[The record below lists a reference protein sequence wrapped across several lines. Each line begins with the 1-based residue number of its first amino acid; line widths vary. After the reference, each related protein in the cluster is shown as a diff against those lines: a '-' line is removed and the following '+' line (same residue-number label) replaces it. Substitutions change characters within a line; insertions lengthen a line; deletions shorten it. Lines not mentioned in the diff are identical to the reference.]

1 MKTIAI
7 ALLALISFL
16 SVNAQNNGSNNDD
29 GAVSSDISLTGEG
42 SRDRVIAQFTF
53 DNWFHQAKLTNGQ
66 DFDTK
71 WYSRGANI
79 YIMYDFEFGENS
91 IFSFAPGIGYGHSS
105 IFSNGVIGQDSA
117 SGEAVF
123 EPKSE
128 QRGEG
133 GRIIR
138 DFKKNKLALNYLE
151 VPIELRMRTKPDKKG
166 NSFKV
171 AIGFKG
177 GWLFDAHSK
186 KKYDVDKITSDGTIT
201 KKVKV
206 QNFENLFNFRYGPT
220 FRIGY
225 SSINVIAYYGLSGVF
240 EDGKGPDITPFSLG
254 ISFNGL

>member
-7 ALLALISFL
+7 TFLALIPFL
-16 SVNAQNNGSNNDD
+16 SLTAQNDSNNGDD

-53 DNWFHQAKLTNGQ
+53 DNWFHQAKLTTGE
-66 DFDTK
+66 DFETK

-79 YIMYDFEFGENS
+79 YIMYDFEFGDNS

-105 IFSNGVIGQDSA
+105 IFSNGIIGQDST
-117 SGEAVF
+117 GAVF
-123 EPKSE
+123 ESKSAKE
-128 QRGEG
+128 QGVNG
-133 GRIIR
+133 QPIR
-138 DFKKNKLALNYLE
+138 DFKKNKIALNYLE
-151 VPIELRMRTKPDKKG
+151 VPIELRMRTNPDKKG

-186 KKYDVDKITSDGTIT
+186 KKYDVDRISSNGTIT
-201 KKVKV
+201 KKVKE

-225 SSINVIAYYGLSGVF
+225 SSINVIAYYGLSGIF
-240 EDGKGPDITPFSLG
+240 EDGKGPEVTPFSLG